1 MTAANRR
8 ERDTSGRI
16 REGERVTSTASTH
29 RSIAAQKRETSGK
42 SWEEV
47 ERASRNTVVAAIPGR
62 LALMPS
68 ASSGPFPSNAQL
80 IAALPR
86 YRAALTKR
94 QESGHA
100 VGAKNDLVDLDEYV
114 WTRLPQR
121 LRERGKA
128 VTSTSASTSSKAAAN
143 AHASGGWL
151 QLDELK
157 EVMRWKLARGK
168 FRPTLPRLI
177 ASNSDA
183 AVKDVTS
190 RGLACLGA
198 EDNDADGTRALKAM
212 TTLCELKGVGPA
224 TASLILSLANEH
236 QGFMSD
242 ESWLCLEALSG
253 KKVGYTPAD
262 WKRWRS
268 AFQGRLEQWQ
278 KEENISS
285 SSRDAKSLEKA
296 CWAWKNT
303 QAEENEPVGDDAT
316 VTEAE
321 PRGDGRKRK
330 RRYAAE
336 QDPEGGKVGKEA
348 DSSITTESRLKTT
361 RRNSKKEKP

>member
-1 MTAANRR
+1 
-8 ERDTSGRI
+8 
-16 REGERVTSTASTH
+16 
-29 RSIAAQKRETSGK
+29 
-42 SWEEV
+42 
-47 ERASRNTVVAAIPGR
+47 
-62 LALMPS
+62 MPS

-190 RGLACLGA
+190 RGLAYLGEEA
-198 EDNDADGTRALKAM
+198 DDADGTRALKAM

-236 QGFMSD
+236 QGSMSD

-253 KKVGYTPAD
+253 RKVGYTPAD

-278 KEENISS
+278 KEKP
-285 SSRDAKSLEKA
+285 SSRDARSLEKA

-303 QAEENEPVGDDAT
+303 QAEEDEPIGDDAT
-316 VTEAE
+316 VIEAE
-321 PRGDGRKRK
+321 SQGDGRKRK
-330 RRYAAE
+330 RQYAGG
-336 QDPEGGKVGKEA
+336 QDPEEGKVSKAAGSSTTSESQVKKKSSKRGK
-348 DSSITTESRLKTT
+348 
-361 RRNSKKEKP
+361 P

>member
-1 MTAANRR
+1 MTTGGGIQ
-8 ERDTSGRI
+8 ERPLRLPLI
-16 REGERVTSTASTH
+16 EASLH
-29 RSIAAQKRETSGK
+29 RSVKQATNRGSKQVETAPLEILLLLPSLPAGLR
-42 SWEEV
+42 S
-47 ERASRNTVVAAIPGR
+47 
-62 LALMPS
+62 MPS
-68 ASSGPFPSNAQL
+68 ASTGPFPSNAQL

-94 QESGHA
+94 QQSGGA

-114 WTRLPQR
+114 WTRLTQR
-121 LRERGKA
+121 LRERRGKA
-128 VTSTSASTSSKAAAN
+128 STATSASTSSKAAAN
-143 AHASGGWL
+143 PDASGGWL

-168 FRPTLPRLI
+168 FRPTLPGLI

-190 RGLACLGA
+190 RGLAHLGA
-198 EDNDADGTRALKAM
+198 EDKDADGTRALKAM

-253 KKVGYTPAD
+253 RKVGYTPAD

-278 KEENISS
+278 KEDR
-285 SSRDAKSLEKA
+285 SSRDARSVEKA

-303 QAEENEPVGDDAT
+303 QTEEDEPVGDDVT
-316 VTEAE
+316 VTEAK
-321 PRGDGRKRK
+321 PQGDGRKRK
-330 RRYAAE
+330 RQYAAE
-336 QDPEGGKVGKEA
+336 QDPEGEKVGKGA
-348 DSSITTESRLKTT
+348 DSSITPESQMKTT